1 MIVKQEGMIDFDGE
15 GMPDDQGGGA
25 DRWVLIRQPETGAG
39 EDRLAGG
46 VVRIPAPYVLAAP
59 EREPREA
66 VGATVR
72 ANSRGDS
79 LTALTALIVLVGAVG
94 AVVAPPARVLPLTAN
109 RHRRTKYQDQ
119 K

>member
-46 VVRIPAPYVLAAP
+46 VVRIPAPYGCT
-59 EREPREA
+59 RK
-66 VGATVR
+66 
-72 ANSRGDS
+72 SRRVIS
-79 LTALTALIVLVGAVG
+79 SRLIVM
-94 AVVAPPARVLPLTAN
+94 
-109 RHRRTKYQDQ
+109 
-119 K
+119 